1 MADLDRLL
9 REKGITEDQLS
20 RLSRWD
26 KVKLLREIINNEKEK
41 GVDNEETR
49 RYARDLQSK
58 AKAQK
63 ENYKKIYE
71 ETFKTN
77 YMFISSSNTSLESNE
92 NVEFSLEMARDLES
106 DSDDS
111 NDDDENDST
120 TENEQTNK
128 ETNDPK
134 ELVKNGVCTSHFNV
148 DWNELGFGNYPQRK
162 VLKIINISY
171 NDKKLNVSVEW
182 ERQPHILQKF
192 EKLDSFVN
200 NRINI
205 ARDDLDTYVLKA
217 QMKSLKNLQ
226 RRIRSQHK
234 NGGVVD
240 KFLLF
245 EHSAMLVQNPNG
257 TLNFI
262 LDPEI
267 IRKIESSS
275 RAFDKFNKSNRP
287 PEKRSEEK
295 TKQKKKAKPTRT
307 ADK

>member
-1 MADLDRLL
+1 MILLKKTPKQKRSDDKDLNRKLREKGVSDEEISKLDKTGKEKLLKKKSNEKKQGTPSDLRGKTMADLDRLL

-134 ELVKNGVCTSHFNV
+134 ELVKM
-148 DWNELGFGNYPQRK
+148 GF
-162 VLKIINISY
+162 VLLISMWIGM
-171 NDKKLNVSVEW
+171 N
-182 ERQPHILQKF
+182 
-192 EKLDSFVN
+192 
-200 NRINI
+200 
-205 ARDDLDTYVLKA
+205 
-217 QMKSLKNLQ
+217 
-226 RRIRSQHK
+226 
-234 NGGVVD
+234 
-240 KFLLF
+240 
-245 EHSAMLVQNPNG
+245 
-257 TLNFI
+257 
-262 LDPEI
+262 
-267 IRKIESSS
+267 
-275 RAFDKFNKSNRP
+275 
-287 PEKRSEEK
+287 
-295 TKQKKKAKPTRT
+295 
-307 ADK
+307 

>member
-1 MADLDRLL
+1 M
-9 REKGITEDQLS
+9 
-20 RLSRWD
+20 
-26 KVKLLREIINNEKEK
+26 
-41 GVDNEETR
+41 
-49 RYARDLQSK
+49 
-58 AKAQK
+58 
-63 ENYKKIYE
+63 
-71 ETFKTN
+71 
-77 YMFISSSNTSLESNE
+77 
-92 NVEFSLEMARDLES
+92 
-106 DSDDS
+106 
-111 NDDDENDST
+111 
-120 TENEQTNK
+120 
-128 ETNDPK
+128 
-134 ELVKNGVCTSHFNV
+134 